1 MHSGGWFVQFV
12 SLLCTVSRT
21 TFNAACCVLVP
32 HAGPSSVTV
41 DQRRGSSSSSGL
53 KHDWL
58 ILGGLSINCKLMHP
72 ETKLLW
78 TVHCSWLVSAVV
90 RQDKRSAA
98 KAKDSGQVSS
108 SWWTSYLM
116 QCAFVFRREF
126 PLVLL
131 PGSITKRGGGPCI
144 PVDRISGQI
153 LAPSLAYFYARRHWP
168 LNHAFCSLPAYHF
181 FFASSAPV
189 MWPHICMY
197 VCIYLSI
204 YDYHI
209 CLMHSPTINDL
220 WM

>member
-1 MHSGGWFVQFV
+1 
-12 SLLCTVSRT
+12 
-21 TFNAACCVLVP
+21 
-32 HAGPSSVTV
+32 
-41 DQRRGSSSSSGL
+41 
-53 KHDWL
+53 
-58 ILGGLSINCKLMHP
+58 MHP

-98 KAKDSGQVSS
+98 KAKQRIQVRSRAPDEPHIS
-108 SWWTSYLM
+108 
-116 QCAFVFRREF
+116 CNAPFVFRREF

-181 FFASSAPV
+181 FLRPQLLSCDLTYV
-189 MWPHICMY
+189 CTY
-197 VCIYLSI
+197 VCIYLFI
-204 YDYHI
+204 Y
-209 CLMHSPTINDL
+209 L
-220 WM
+220 